1 MVCSFF
7 GNISTC
13 QKEKT
18 GDGIQSFFLCVI
30 REQDRIHYFYIFKQR
45 GSIHACNIQ
54 SKQTTT
60 EANVIKNLGNN
71 IKIDFSSATSEDFCF
86 KLQVFF
92 VGLPSC

>member
-1 MVCSFF
+1 MVFAFLC
-7 GNISTC
+7 NISTC

-45 GSIHACNIQ
+45 GSIHACKIQ

-71 IKIDFSSATSEDFCF
+71 IKIDFSCLF
-86 KLQVFF
+86 
-92 VGLPSC
+92 